1 MAIIDKKNT
10 HTHTKKKAS
19 PPSSTASILPAPKTA
34 ELNEK
39 NLQTE
44 GKKKKQTNK
53 IVKKKLK

>member
-1 MAIIDKKNT
+1 MAMIDKKK

-19 PPSSTASILPAPKTA
+19 PPSSTASVLPAPETA

-44 GKKKKQTNK
+44 KK
-53 IVKKKLK
+53 

>member
-1 MAIIDKKNT
+1 MIDKKT